1 MSVIGIQDK
10 ILIGTI
16 NLINFISL
24 NKFYKKH
31 EREDLIVALGAL
43 KSLEESKFIVKKS
56 TVNKNHRFLCYIL
69 VVLNTISISR
79 WLILG
84 VTNSQYLQLVLG
96 DYFSRFS
103 ERELLNCICFIPT
116 KIVIFINIYNIIL
129 NNFTDGPFTEIL
141 AEYVQGIKSSKK
153 VFPLEVKF
161 ENLFRT
167 WFIFGITKIGLFS
180 YGFTGFLAITHFAIA
195 YSASFD
201 SEILLIQFMY
211 IFVIFY
217 LLQFSIISSTWV
229 FTHFLLTVLF
239 AYCQSSSFSI
249 RSHIRSN
256 SFKNQYHFLHEL
268 QKFNNW
274 LDSFNKQIRLPTF
287 IFFSYTSL
295 VVIVIIYYGS
305 QHQFSNVWISLL
317 LKGTSVLTFAVIS
330 YFNYFLS
337 FVSQSGR
344 ELHLTIYNIS
354 TTYCQETRLMLKR
367 LEILDRLS
375 YRNIGLYINN
385 SILICNHF
393 ALVVSKT

>member
-1 MSVIGIQDK
+1 MRGLQDD
-10 ILIGTI
+10 LLSLTI
-16 NLINFISL
+16 NLINFISF
-24 NKFYKKH
+24 NKFYSKH
-31 EREDLIVALGAL
+31 QPEDLIAALTNL
-43 KSLEESKFIVKKS
+43 KSFEESKFIIKK
-56 TVNKNHRFLCYIL
+56 TTKNKYQRLVCYLLVGVNF
-69 VVLNTISISR
+69 ISISR

-84 VTNSQYLQLVLG
+84 ITNNQYLQFILG
-96 DYFSRFS
+96 DYFAKSN
-103 ERELLNCICFIPT
+103 ERVFLNCLCFIAA
-116 KIVIFINIYNIIL
+116 KLVLAINIYNIIL

-153 VFPLEVKF
+153 VFPLELKF

-201 SEILLIQFMY
+201 SGILFIQFMY

-337 FVSQSGR
+337 FVSQSVG
-344 ELHLTIYNIS
+344 TIP
-354 TTYCQETRLMLKR
+354 
-367 LEILDRLS
+367 LS
-375 YRNIGLYINN
+375 I
-385 SILICNHF
+385 HF
-393 ALVVSKT
+393 